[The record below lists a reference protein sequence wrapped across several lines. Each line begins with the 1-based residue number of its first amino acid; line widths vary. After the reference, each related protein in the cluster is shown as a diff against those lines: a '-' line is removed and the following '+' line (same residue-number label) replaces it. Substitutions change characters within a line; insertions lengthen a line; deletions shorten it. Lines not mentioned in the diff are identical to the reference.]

1 MEEIELIAIGAI
13 LLVVGTAILASRIG
27 VAAPLLLTVLG
38 VGIALLLIL
47 AAPYCC

>member
-1 MEEIELIAIGAI
+1 MKAWLRSKKDDLYAIGTI
-13 LLVVGTAILASRIG
+13 
-27 VAAPLLLTVLG
+27 